1 MLAYSLLSCVNIIII
16 NILFGQLSIV
26 NITDRQHPM
35 LLDWLD
41 ACIIFLP
48 WFIVVFFVLFSP
60 SSLYTVQATPDVT

>member
-1 MLAYSLLSCVNIIII
+1 MVSYRNRNPMLAYSLLSCVNIIII

-41 ACIIFLP
+41 RAGHMYEPEDRGAWGDQVNTC
-48 WFIVVFFVLFSP
+48 
-60 SSLYTVQATPDVT
+60 